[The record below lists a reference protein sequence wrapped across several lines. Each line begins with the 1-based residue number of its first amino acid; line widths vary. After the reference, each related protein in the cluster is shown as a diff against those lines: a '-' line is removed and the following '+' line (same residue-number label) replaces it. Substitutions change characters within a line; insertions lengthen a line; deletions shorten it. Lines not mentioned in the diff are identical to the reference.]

1 MVAVFGM
8 LETTTAGKQLSAVGR
23 ELLAL
28 GLYKS
33 RAFDE
38 RKAATDYARRLLDK
52 MAEQHPRVACR
63 WKNCTLHLAFHFAP
77 HVVDQDHSSEH
88 LSLRYFYKIELFVGY
103 YLNLVLLQLHL
114 HLAIGPS
121 TSR

>member
-1 MVAVFGM
+1 MAYEWKARNEAERAAMVAVFGM

-63 WKNCTLHLAFHFAP
+63 WKNIGTASARVYF
-77 HVVDQDHSSEH
+77 
-88 LSLRYFYKIELFVGY
+88 LRD
-103 YLNLVLLQLHL
+103 
-114 HLAIGPS
+114 
-121 TSR
+121 